1 MSATSARNVTN
12 FRINQIKEKDIAEG
26 QEPSIEIV
34 KAPDCLRP
42 TKESIKEMGEIIDD
56 YRKHDRYYYDD
67 R

>member
-26 QEPSIEIV
+26 QEPSIENV
-34 KAPDCLRP
+34 KAPDFFRL
-42 TKESIKEMGEIIDD
+42 TKESRKEMGKIIGD
-56 YRKHDRYYYDD
+56 YRRHDRYYYDV